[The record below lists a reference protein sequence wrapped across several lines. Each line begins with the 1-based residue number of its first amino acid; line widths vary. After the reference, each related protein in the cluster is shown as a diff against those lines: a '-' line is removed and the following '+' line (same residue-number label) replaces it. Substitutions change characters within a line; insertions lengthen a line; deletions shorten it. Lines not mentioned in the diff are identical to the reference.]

1 MEKKKEKT
9 NAAAVEY
16 LKAHIAYSS
25 TDYPGRIINLLVS
38 GGFIE
43 SDVETAEKY
52 VKAAKDWVNSHRDHS
67 STWVFDMAS
76 GWTSSA
82 WEVVLGVEKDS
93 LNRLEMQ
100 NIYAALKILEAE
112 TEAC

>member
-1 MEKKKEKT
+1 MKKEKT
-9 NAAAVEY
+9 NTAAAEY
-16 LKAHIAYSS
+16 LRARGWN
-25 TDYPGRIINLLVS
+25 DVDVVRLLVT

-43 SDVETAEKY
+43 SDESKADRY
-52 VKAAKDWVNSHRDHS
+52 VKAAKNWVNSNKDHS

-100 NIYAALKILEAE
+100 DIYAALKILEAE
-112 TEAC
+112 MQPC